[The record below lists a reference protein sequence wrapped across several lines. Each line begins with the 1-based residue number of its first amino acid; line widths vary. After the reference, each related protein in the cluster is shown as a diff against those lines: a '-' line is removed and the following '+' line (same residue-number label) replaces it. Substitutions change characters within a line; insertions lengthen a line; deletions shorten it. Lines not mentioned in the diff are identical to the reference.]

1 MIDAVRFEVWLA
13 KRVINPVN
21 SVWLFGGERL
31 RLMVLADMLTARK
44 DSMQVFIVRMEVGV
58 IMTVKCWLGDSK

>member
-1 MIDAVRFEVWLA
+1 
-13 KRVINPVN
+13 
-21 SVWLFGGERL
+21 L